1 MQNPPAG
8 TARPAVRLPRGETME
23 RQADVT
29 RDDGGAGALHA
40 LGGKYMTFQL
50 AREVYGL
57 EILAVREIIGLMEI
71 TRVPRT
77 PDFLRGVINLRG
89 RVIPVV
95 DLRIKFGM
103 AAVEATD
110 QTVIIVVQCQ
120 VEGRALTMGLLVDQ
134 VLEVASID
142 AAQLEPPP
150 DLGAATIEG
159 QFIRAVGKTA
169 HGVAFLLDTARI
181 LSGQD
186 LGHLD
191 RATARA

>member
-1 MQNPPAG
+1 MEQQ
-8 TARPAVRLPRGETME
+8 TAAARVE
-23 RQADVT
+23 DH
-29 RDDGGAGALHA
+29 AGALTR

-71 TRVPRT
+71 TRMPRT
-77 PDFLRGVINLRG
+77 PDFIRGVINLRG
-89 RVIPVV
+89 KVIPVV

-103 AAVEATD
+103 DPVEATE

-120 VEGRALTMGLLVDQ
+120 VGGRALTMGLFVDL
-134 VLEVASID
+134 VLEVLTIEG
-142 AAQLEPPP
+142 AQIEPPP
-150 DLGAATIEG
+150 DLGSATIDG
-159 QFIRAVGKTA
+159 QFIRGVGKTP

-186 LGHLD
+186 VQQLAG
-191 RATARA
+191 ATAQA

>member
-1 MQNPPAG
+1 MEMQ
-8 TARPAVRLPRGETME
+8 TAARVEEQT
-23 RQADVT
+23 
-29 RDDGGAGALHA
+29 GALVQ

-77 PDFLRGVINLRG
+77 PEFIRGVINLRG
-89 RVIPVV
+89 KVIPVV

-103 AAVEATD
+103 AGVEATE

-120 VEGRALTMGLLVDQ
+120 VAGRALTMGLLVDL
-134 VLEVASID
+134 VLEVLTIEG
-142 AAQLEPPP
+142 AQIEPPP

-159 QFIRAVGKTA
+159 QFIRGVGKTSS
-169 HGVAFLLDTARI
+169 GVAFLLDTARI

-186 LGHLD
+186 VQQL
-191 RATARA
+191 ASAAASA